1 MAAVQ
6 AFRRSYYLVARGNN
20 RNNGT
25 SLGAVT
31 LNANNALGNSNGN
44 NWRSRL
50 HIAPRAIYFLL
61 NFCPRRKTA
70 AWTAPEP
77 ETPHRAAGRARKRMR
92 GERRPMRGGSAER
105 PRFLSRFVRE
115 NEGGE
120 ADWCYFF
127 DISKCYQHIM
137 PPVVMSRL
145 LDIFKDRRALGMFEI
160 VLESAWEGLPIG
172 YPFSHAL
179 ANLVLSPLHA
189 MMQSHKNVSA
199 GFVYMDN
206 HDFFSRYKNTLRN
219 ARPQVDRWL
228 EGIGCHAKHD
238 WQIFRPADRGVNICG
253 FTVYPD
259 HVELYRRIWHRIM
272 RNIDAI
278 KTAWQFK
285 DYLSLMSRKGWL
297 MAANKLYTPSL
308 QIEQGEYLW
317 R

>member
-105 PRFLSRFVRE
+105 PRFL
-115 NEGGE
+115 
-120 ADWCYFF
+120 
-127 DISKCYQHIM
+127 
-137 PPVVMSRL
+137 
-145 LDIFKDRRALGMFEI
+145 
-160 VLESAWEGLPIG
+160 
-172 YPFSHAL
+172 
-179 ANLVLSPLHA
+179 
-189 MMQSHKNVSA
+189 
-199 GFVYMDN
+199 
-206 HDFFSRYKNTLRN
+206 

-278 KTAWQFK
+278 KTAWQLK